1 MTKVDDTARDSRA
14 GDQFHYL
21 WAARRCL
28 GLLAPADNLV
38 AVTVEGGSLE
48 EGEASQAVGE
58 QVIDVGEYYGSE
70 RLREAE
76 RVRYLQLKH
85 STRRKTTPWKPSELA
100 HTLAG
105 FAEKFAA
112 LPAGLDPDR
121 FTWEVV
127 SNRPVPDS
135 IKAAVQ
141 ALGRGEPVS
150 NAALGVKL
158 IGYTGLEED
167 RARAFYARVRF
178 LTDEPDFITQ
188 RALLIRDAAAIL
200 NDTDRDAT
208 TVLKDLVSAV
218 ASGELKDKRS
228 IRREDILL
236 RWGVSEQDLLP
247 APSRIEPIANR
258 VPRAQYGQLAADVA
272 AATAPVLIHAPAGV
286 GKTVFSLCL
295 GDMMPAGSVTLTYDC
310 YGGGKDDNYRQ
321 RSKSRHLLADA
332 LVQMANELAGQGLCP
347 PLIPIGHLQPRP
359 LLRAFWSRLAQAVDT
374 VRARSPEAL
383 VCLVFDAVDNAEMA
397 AAEFQDGRSFA
408 YTLLRETVPEGV
420 RIVTLCRPE
429 RRALLSPPASVVQRP
444 LKPFDLDETR
454 AHLRTRYPSATDHDG
469 SDFHRLSSRNPRV
482 QANAL
487 ALVLPLPEMLHTLGP
502 DPKTVDA
509 IIARQLETALAFQK
523 DNAGHDPAALDRLCA
538 AIAVLRPLIPIS
550 FLSELSGLTAEA
562 IVSFATEFAG
572 GRPLMVVG
580 DAALQFRDEP
590 VEDWFRRQYRPTSKD
605 LPPFI
610 NILKPHAATSAY
622 VAANLPG
629 LMLEADQ
636 FDELVEM
643 TLQATNLPAAKGSQK
658 REIDVQRLTFA
669 LRAAIRLKRW
679 PEAIKLALRAGE
691 ENAGEKREQDLFQ
704 DQYDLTARFIDAG
717 LIQDAV
723 AKRRIS
729 RKWNGARHA
738 YEAAVLSGSSALI
751 PDARSR
757 LRMSDGWLRARLD
770 LPADDRDRRELKVI
784 DLSPRVFA
792 LFNIAGPRGA
802 VGEIMRWRPP
812 AVQLELARTF
822 ARTLVDHGRWTDL
835 EDVLAFAAE
844 KRVGPILA
852 AGIEELAVV
861 GRWPSAEVARR
872 AWALGLGEKAIPR
885 NPEGYGEDRAVGSV
899 LSVAEA
905 AVFHH
910 VAPHAEIAARLKRR
924 FPGKPHRLIGSRY
937 SEGRGP
943 GLRYWCLRAALEGKD
958 LEPQDVAP
966 EQLRKE
972 WTPKAPYSG
981 ESSDLRDFKRI
992 VGALLPWWKLRAA
1005 QIVAL
1010 GRGEPLDLAPQIDA
1024 ALKESTARKEHYE
1037 EVGYDLDD
1045 QIAGVWF
1052 SLLCRG
1058 QLTSGVEAFAAWHAS
1073 KGRPLFAPT
1082 HIRLA
1087 RMASRTPGF
1096 EPLAFAHAEEASRA
1110 FASDPMSTA
1119 EARLSANIDICR
1131 ALLAHSEPEARAFF
1145 DEASE
1150 MAVHVGDEAYSRW
1163 SALTALANGSD
1174 AAPASDAERQAVAGK
1189 FARCAEFAREHLDK
1203 HFSAAAAMRSL
1214 TALSPPAAVATLS
1227 RWVDRDLG
1235 FFDEQLPGLI
1245 EALLEKGRLSGAT
1258 ASAFIGFQADWTW
1271 LRLVEAA
1278 DRDVHGAA
1286 RASVVERL
1294 NHYLALSPI
1303 GAGEWAEMAGRF
1315 PENAAFGRLVAANL
1329 AARRRSEREAIIPE
1343 PVVPRRKPRPPTRAW
1358 KRVFAGLDLTSPA
1371 GLAEARERASAQD
1384 LTGSDAFWAQTLRRA
1399 PAGREADVLQ
1409 AIVELA
1415 PEAMDLRAILP
1426 AVPDAWRARRAVKL
1440 ALKALVDAV
1449 VRKDWRFV
1457 TRGHRWDLMPL
1468 DRMTAVGLTRS
1479 EIFEA
1484 AVEGAGSEG
1493 EFGGPDQIFG
1503 LVDLMASL
1511 ATPSETLAALDFGLD
1526 RMSASIPGT
1535 FGEIWTADRLA
1546 PDDVETCLAGL
1557 LWVTLGS
1564 PRTARRW
1571 EAAHVVRALLSQG
1584 PGRVVEQLTAFEAGA
1599 SPAPFLSLDL
1609 PFYDLH
1615 ARQWWLHAVAS
1626 AALRSPDRLAFLA
1639 SRLKALA
1646 VRSHPHMIMREL
1658 AARSLLS
1665 LDAAS
1670 VAALST
1676 DEREA
1681 LRTINESRLAPVASK
1696 RWADPYDRDGKS
1708 RFHIPYDFGKAELTS
1723 LANCFVASRPGVWAA
1738 VEKVI
1743 RDQWGIA
1750 FDGSWEDE
1758 PRKDHR
1764 ALRDGR
1770 RRRGEDA
1777 AHSWS
1782 DYLAMH
1788 AAITVGGLW
1797 LETRPTRLQDYDS
1810 EGVSYW
1816 CERYLPTRVDGL
1828 WLSDLRSPAPAVRR
1842 PPAKDADWRWS
1853 VSRADLLEVVGG
1865 TEVAVWGSWSDRAGD
1880 AAEQVQVRSALI
1892 QAGPPLALLAA
1903 AQTAGEP
1910 WDCPLPRS
1918 GDPDW
1923 EVAAPGFR
1931 LKGWL
1936 AAHEGDTGADRDDPW
1951 AAEMSYPPPAP
1962 DAEVVRRLRLRPE
1975 PALGGFVDRQGRPL
1989 FRSLIWSSAADYRG
2003 EQTGPRGSRLT
2014 VPRRRLPKLLK
2025 RLKADLL
2032 ICISMNR
2039 QRLRYDTGLQV
2050 ADHEVEYADPYF
2062 LHLLVTRDGQFH
2074 TL

>member
-1 MTKVDDTARDSRA
+1 MKVDDTARDSRA

-28 GLLAPADNLV
+28 GLLAPMDNLV

-48 EGEASQAVGE
+48 EGEASHAVGE

-85 STRRKTTPWKPSELA
+85 STRRRTTPWKPSELA

-105 FAEKFAA
+105 FAEKFAE
-112 LPAGLDPDR
+112 LPAGIDPGR
-121 FTWEVV
+121 FTYEFV
-127 SNRPVPDS
+127 SNRPVPET
-135 IKAAVQ
+135 IKAAVS
-141 ALGRGEPVS
+141 ALGRGGEMAA
-150 NAALGVKL
+150 NAALAAKL
-158 IGYTGLEED
+158 VGYTGLKEA

-178 LTDEPDFITQ
+178 LTDEPDFIIQ
-188 RALLIRDAAAIL
+188 RALLIRDAAAFL
-200 NDTDRDAT
+200 NETDRDAT

-236 RWGVSEQDLLP
+236 RWGVTEDDLLP
-247 APSRIEPIANR
+247 ACSRIEPIANR
-258 VPRAQYGQLAADVA
+258 VPRAQYVQLAADVA
-272 AATAPVLIHAPAGV
+272 AAAAPVLIHAPAGV

-321 RSKSRHLLADA
+321 RSKSRHLLSDA

-347 PLIPIGHLQPRP
+347 PLIPIGHLQDRP
-359 LLRAFWSRLAQAVDT
+359 LLRAFWSRLSQAVDT

-408 YTLLRETVPEGV
+408 YSLLRETVPDGV

-429 RRALLSPPASVVQRP
+429 RRALLSPPANVVQRP

-469 SDFHRLSSRNPRV
+469 SEFHRLSSRNPRV

-487 ALVLPLPEMLHTLGP
+487 ALGLPLSDMLRTLGP
-502 DPKTVDA
+502 DPTTVDA
-509 IIARQLETALAFQK
+509 IIARQLETALAVQK
-523 DNAGHDPAALDRLCA
+523 DSAGHEPAALDRLCA
-538 AIAVLRPLIPIS
+538 AIAVLRPLIPIG
-550 FLSELSGLTAEA
+550 FLSELSGLTPEA

-605 LPPFI
+605 LRPFI
-610 NILKPHAATSAY
+610 AVLKPHAATSAY
-622 VAANLPG
+622 VASNLPG

-691 ENAGEKREQDLFQ
+691 ENAGEKREQELFQ
-704 DQYDLTARFIDAG
+704 DQYDITARFIDAE

-738 YEAAVLSGSSALI
+738 YEAAVLSGSPALL

-770 LPADDRDRRELKVI
+770 LPAEDRGRRELQVI

-835 EDVLAFAAE
+835 DDVLALAAE

-885 NPEGYGEDRAVGSV
+885 NPEGYGADLAVGNV

-905 AVFHH
+905 AIFHG
-910 VAPHAEIAARLKRR
+910 VVPHAEIAARLKRR
-924 FPGKPHRLIGSRY
+924 FPGKPDRLIGSRH

-943 GLRYWCLRAALEGKD
+943 GLRYWCLRAALEGRD
-958 LEPQDVAP
+958 LQPRDVAP

-972 WTPKAPYSG
+972 WTPKTPHSG

-1010 GRGEPLDLAPQIDA
+1010 GRGEALNLAPLIDA
-1024 ALKESTARKEHYE
+1024 ALQESNARKEHYE
-1037 EVGYDLDD
+1037 EVGYDIDD

-1052 SLLCRG
+1052 GLLCRG
-1058 QLTSGVEAFAAWHAS
+1058 RQTSGSETFAAWHAG

-1087 RMASRTPGF
+1087 RLAARTPGF

-1110 FASDPMSTA
+1110 FASDPLSTA

-1163 SALTALANGSD
+1163 SALTALANASD
-1174 AAPASDAERQAVAGK
+1174 GAPASDAERQAVAGK

-1203 HFSAAAAMRSL
+1203 HFSAVAAMRSL
-1214 TALSPPAAVATLS
+1214 TALSAAAAVATLS

-1235 FFDEQLPGLI
+1235 YFGEQLPGLI
-1245 EALLEKGRLSGAT
+1245 EALLEKGLLSGAT
-1258 ASAFIGFQADWTW
+1258 ASAFIGFQGDWTW
-1271 LRLVEAA
+1271 PRLVEAA
-1278 DRDVHGAA
+1278 HRDVHGAIRPFVVA
-1286 RASVVERL
+1286 RLS
-1294 NHYLALSPI
+1294 HYLGLSPV
-1303 GAGEWAEMAGRF
+1303 GAGEWAEMKGSF
-1315 PENAAFGRLVAANL
+1315 PESAAFSRLVGANL
-1329 AARRRSEREAIIPE
+1329 TARRRSEREAITPDR
-1343 PVVPRRKPRPPTRAW
+1343 VALPRRPRPATRAW
-1358 KRVFAGLDLTSPA
+1358 SRAFAGLDLTSAA
-1371 GLAEARERASAQD
+1371 GLAEARQRASASG
-1384 LTGSDAFWAQTLRRA
+1384 LSGSETFWAQVIRRA
-1399 PAGREADVLQ
+1399 PAGREADVLE

-1426 AVPDAWRARRAVKL
+1426 AVPEAWRERRAVKL
-1440 ALKALVDAV
+1440 ALKALVDVV

-1457 TRGHRWDLMPL
+1457 TRGHRWDLIPL

-1479 EIFEA
+1479 EIFQA

-1493 EFGGPDQIFG
+1493 EFGGPDHIFG

-1511 ATPSETLAALDFGLD
+1511 ATPAETLAALDFGLD
-1526 RMSASIPGT
+1526 RMSASIPQA
-1535 FGEIWTADRLA
+1535 FGEIWTPDRLA

-1564 PRTARRW
+1564 PRTVRRW
-1571 EAAHVVRALLSQG
+1571 EAAHVVRALLGQG
-1584 PGRVVEQLTAFEAGA
+1584 SGRVVEQLAVFEAGA
-1599 SPAPFLSLDL
+1599 SPALFLSLDL

-1626 AALRSPDRLAFLA
+1626 TAVRTPDRIAFLA
-1639 SRLKALA
+1639 PRLRALA
-1646 VRSHPHMIMREL
+1646 VRSHPHLIMREL
-1658 AARSLLS
+1658 AARSLLA
-1665 LDAAS
+1665 LDAAG
-1670 VAALST
+1670 VAPLAT

-1696 RWADPYDRDGKS
+1696 GWADPYDRDGKT
-1708 RFHIPYDFGKAELTS
+1708 RFYIPYEFGKAELTS
-1723 LANCFVASRPGVWAA
+1723 LANCFVASKPGVSAA
-1738 VEKVI
+1738 VETVI
-1743 RDQWGIA
+1743 REQWAIA
-1750 FDGSWEDE
+1750 FDGSWKDE

-1770 RRRGEDA
+1770 RRRGEDV
-1777 AHSWS
+1777 AHSYS

-1788 AAITVGGLW
+1788 ATITVGGLW
-1797 LETRPTRLQDYDS
+1797 LEARPTRVRDYDGD
-1810 EGVSYW
+1810 GVSYW
-1816 CERYLPTRVDGL
+1816 CERYLPTRPDGL
-1828 WLSDLRSPAPAVRR
+1828 WLADLRRPAPPSRR

-1853 VSRADLLEVVGG
+1853 VSRADLLDAVVGSEI
-1865 TEVAVWGSWSDRAGD
+1865 TVWGSWSDRLGD
-1880 AAEQVQVRSALI
+1880 AEEDVQVRSALI
-1892 QAGPPLALLAA
+1892 CAGSPVALLAA

-1923 EVAAPGFR
+1923 EVEEPDFHLA
-1931 LKGWL
+1931 GWV
-1936 AAHEGDTGADRDDPW
+1936 AERDRDTGADREDPW
-1951 AAEMSYPPPAP
+1951 AAEMSYPPPWP
-1962 DAEVVRRLRLRPE
+1962 DARTVRRLQLQPE
-1975 PALGGFVDRQGRPL
+1975 LSQGCFVDRKGRAI
-1989 FRSLIWSSAADYRG
+1989 FRSLIWSSAPDYRG
-2003 EQTGPRGSRLT
+2003 EQLGPRGYRLA
-2014 VPRRRLPKLLK
+2014 VPKRQLPKLLK
-2025 RLKADLL
+2025 RLKADL
-2032 ICISMNR
+2032 IISVSMGR
-2039 QRLRYDTGLQV
+2039 ERRRYDSARQI
-2050 ADHEVEYADPYF
+2050 ADHEIEHADPYF
-2062 LHLLVTRDGQFH
+2062 LHLLVIRDGQFH